1 MDRRTLL
8 KTGAAGSIGA
18 GVAGTLG
25 IDGCAH
31 VSPVDSDDSLL
42 GSLDAK
48 GAESYLRKM
57 DRRLAWIDTD
67 SGGSLM
73 SPLPPQCSPERQA
86 EYDRFGRLFRVSA
99 RSLYMT
105 GCFLEAPE
113 ELQAHPGMQ
122 ARMAT
127 AQEGMDEAVFGTA
140 DMLESLTPNQHQRIR
155 QTLREK
161 PELAEDLARFLD
173 APAKADDMPLKRRY
187 LLRSGIL
194 DLATKMQ
201 AQSPALVID
210 PYVRKV
216 RRIQAR
222 DPASLA
228 ADSSRLAA
236 ARIGEE
242 AFWAYQERL
251 AKLAVAWERKLA
263 VADAAAPATAPPH
276 PASAP
281 PLQPYEPLP
290 SATPPPAAPSAI
302 PPPATP
308 APPGQ
313 PQANQLKQPP
323 AGPKPPPLPGQP
335 TGGQKTLTMG
345 GHIMG
350 YGLGSIGV
358 GLLFAGLYQLTS
370 VSAFVYPAVVL
381 GVTVGPVL
389 LVIGLLV
396 VIVGAIIRATEP

>member
-1 MDRRTLL
+1 MDRRTVL
-8 KTGAAGSIGA
+8 KTGAAGSISA

-25 IDGCAH
+25 VDGCAH
-31 VSPVDSDDSLL
+31 VSPVASDDSLL
-42 GSLDAK
+42 ASLDAE

-57 DRRLAWIDTD
+57 DRRLAWIDTNN
-67 SGGSLM
+67 GSSLVP
-73 SPLPPQCSPERQA
+73 PLPRQCSPERQA
-86 EYDRFGRLFRVSA
+86 EYDRFGHLFRMSV

-122 ARMAT
+122 GRIGA

-140 DMLESLTPNQHQRIR
+140 DMLESLTPEQHQRIR
-155 QTLREK
+155 QTLQDK

-194 DLATKMQ
+194 DLATKMK

-210 PYVRKV
+210 PYIRKV

-222 DPASLA
+222 DPATLA

-236 ARIGEE
+236 TRIGEE
-242 AFWAYQERL
+242 AFWAYQERM
-251 AKLAVAWERKLA
+251 AKFSVAWERKLA
-263 VADAAAPATAPPH
+263 QADAGPPTPATAPPH
-276 PASAP
+276 PSAA
-281 PLQPYEPLP
+281 PLQPY
-290 SATPPPAAPSAI
+290 
-302 PPPATP
+302 
-308 APPGQ
+308 APP
-313 PQANQLKQPP
+313 LKQPP
-323 AGPKPPPLPGQP
+323 AGAKAPPRPGQP
-335 TGGQKTLTMG
+335 TGGQKTLTAG

-358 GLLFAGLYQLTS
+358 GLLFAGLYKLTS
-370 VSAFVYPAVVL
+370 VTAFAYPALVL
-381 GVTVGPVL
+381 GVTVGP
-389 LVIGLLV
+389 ILLV
-396 VIVGAIIRATEP
+396 VGLIVLIVGAIIRATEP

>member
-8 KTGAAGSIGA
+8 KTGAAGSISA

-31 VSPVDSDDSLL
+31 LPPVDSDDSLL

-48 GAESYLRKM
+48 GAERYLRKM

-67 SGGSLM
+67 RGGSVM
-73 SPLPPQCSPERQA
+73 PPLPPQRSPERQA
-86 EYDRFGRLFRVSA
+86 EYDRLERLFRVSA
-99 RSLYMT
+99 KSLYVT

-113 ELQAHPGMQ
+113 QFQAHPGMQ
-122 ARMAT
+122 ARMMA
-127 AQEGMDEAVFGTA
+127 AQGVMDEAVFGTT
-140 DMLESLTPNQHQRIR
+140 DMLESLTPDQHQRIR
-155 QTLREK
+155 QTLRDK
-161 PELAEDLARFLD
+161 PEIAEDLARLLD

-222 DPASLA
+222 DPATLA

-242 AFWAYQERL
+242 AFWAHQERL

-263 VADAAAPATAPPH
+263 LADAGAPATAAPH

-281 PLQPYEPLP
+281 PPPEPYEPPPSATPSAMPP
-290 SATPPPAAPSAI
+290 SATPPPA
-302 PPPATP
+302 
-308 APPGQ
+308 
-313 PQANQLKQPP
+313 KQIGDSQSPT
-323 AGPKPPPLPGQP
+323 GPKPPPQPAHQP
-335 TGGQKTLTMG
+335 TSGQKTLTAG

-358 GLLFAGLYQLTS
+358 GILFAGLFSLTH
-370 VSAFVYPAVVL
+370 VVAFAWPALIL
-381 GVTVGPVL
+381 GITVGPIL

-396 VIVGAIIRATEP
+396 VIIGAIIRATEP